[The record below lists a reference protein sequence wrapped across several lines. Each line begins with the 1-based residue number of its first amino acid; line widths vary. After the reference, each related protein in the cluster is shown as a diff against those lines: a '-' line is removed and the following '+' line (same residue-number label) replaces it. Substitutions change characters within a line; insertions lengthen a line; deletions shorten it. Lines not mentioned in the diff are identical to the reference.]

1 MQTDLTGKV
10 VVVTG
15 AAGGIGSAIARSFA
29 AEGAHLVLH
38 YRRNRR
44 GADRLRREL
53 SGTGAIA
60 AWKGVGCGVPMKWI
74 HPLRES
80 EQSGIHAKFR
90 GNMVDVAGFTARPGR
105 QPAEDAG
112 WACPRS

>member
-1 MQTDLTGKV
+1 MQTELTGKS
-10 VVVTG
+10 G
-15 AAGGIGSAIARSFA
+15 GGHGRRGGIGSAIARSFA

-60 AWKGVGCGVPMKWI
+60 LPAD
-74 HPLRES
+74 LTREG
-80 EQSGIHAKFR
+80 EVRRLFAQH
-90 GNMVDVAGFTARPGR
+90 
-105 QPAEDAG
+105 
-112 WACPRS
+112 

>member
-1 MQTDLTGKV
+1 MQTDLAGKV

-44 GADRLRREL
+44 GADRLRPRVIRNGRNRGMEGRWL
-53 SGTGAIA
+53 WRPDEVDPAIA
-60 AWKGVGCGVPMKWI
+60 
-74 HPLRES
+74 
-80 EQSGIHAKFR
+80 
-90 GNMVDVAGFTARPGR
+90 
-105 QPAEDAG
+105 
-112 WACPRS
+112 